1 MLAEAYP
8 QLKAGGTGS
17 NPVTRTNGHSIRNA
31 SGSAE
36 MVPMWRMAI
45 TFGEWCSGN
54 TTYLDASSNGSLQQ
68 IRFAF
73 GSRCQRFD
81 SSFPDNVTGVAQFGR
96 ATYLGFP
103 LRKCTAVIF
112 GL

>member
-54 TTYLDASSNGSLQQ
+54 TTFLCVQYWKLTAE
-68 IRFAF
+68 RFMQLGAVVR
-73 GSRCQRFD
+73 GPIPLS
-81 SSFPDNVTGVAQFGR
+81 PTITGVAQSGR
-96 ATYLGFP
+96 AAFLCFP
-103 LRKCTAVIF
+103 PRKWTADVF
-112 GL
+112 GS